1 MAPVIARA
9 AIPQYVLAQCHVG
22 KSVEILC
29 INGVYYINGKIAKQQ
44 KEAK

>member
-1 MAPVIARA
+1 MAPAIAKA
-9 AIPQYVLAQCHVG
+9 AIPQYVLAQCPVG

-44 KEAK
+44 EGSK